1 MHQEMR
7 ETSRK
12 KYSWNDS
19 GIYLFANEP
28 ALKYSSL
35 HLSSEK
41 NLRLPFGRERCRTFH
56 SEEKYHWFI
65 HLHREFVD
73 KNELRD
79 SRITVMQIFFL
90 KPSCFLLVGYLALAD
105 NKASIIH

>member
-1 MHQEMR
+1 MHQETR
-7 ETSRK
+7 ETYRK

-19 GIYLFANEP
+19 GIYHFANEP

-35 HLSSEK
+35 HLF
-41 NLRLPFGRERCRTFH
+41 FGRERYRTFH

-65 HLHREFVD
+65 HLHRKFVV
-73 KNELRD
+73 KNELHD

-90 KPSCFLLVGYLALAD
+90 KPSCFLLVGHLALAD